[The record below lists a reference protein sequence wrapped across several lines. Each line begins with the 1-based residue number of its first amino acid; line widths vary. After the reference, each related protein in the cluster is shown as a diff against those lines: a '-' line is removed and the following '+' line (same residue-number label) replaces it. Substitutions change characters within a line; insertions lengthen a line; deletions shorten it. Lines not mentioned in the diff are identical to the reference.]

1 MARTAKS
8 SDGRSHAPIIT
19 FRTTNTNNSS
29 LPKNVRAAMDDCLS
43 LHSLSGRSLMSLM
56 GEESLNEDLS
66 HEWMAVCREVICNT
80 EGFEFEYP
88 SEDDEDDDYDDDDY
102 NGEDGHYNEDNPNIP
117 EATSSSLLAKYL
129 WRKLKN
135 ANMAVSALT

>member
-1 MARTAKS
+1 
-8 SDGRSHAPIIT
+8 
-19 FRTTNTNNSS
+19 
-29 LPKNVRAAMDDCLS
+29 
-43 LHSLSGRSLMSLM
+43 MSLM
-56 GEESLNEDLS
+56 GEESLMSLGITDEDLS

-80 EGFEFEYP
+80 EGFGY
-88 SEDDEDDDYDDDDY
+88 SSQDDEDDDYDNDDY

-135 ANMAVSALT
+135 ANMAVSGKHYEQY